1 MIIFYFFT
9 LFLSIF
15 VELSATNPL
24 EVHIQV
30 NVALREKLV
39 SEVRVNREKAKTTCN
54 ECVDVLALVCETTS
68 RATLNI
74 YFPPVKI
81 WQIDQL
87 KTKQNQYVDVY
98 LDIMYL
104 PVINA
109 TKDIEILSLTLKIIC
124 ESLLE
129 HIYAKRIKFSYCGAI
144 NLQKDFEG
152 VAAWIRSCEELPE
165 FYRLVSS
172 LWKIVQH
179 KR

>member
-1 MIIFYFFT
+1 M
-9 LFLSIF
+9 FL
-15 VELSATNPL
+15 ELSATNPL

-39 SEVRVNREKAKTTCN
+39 SEVRVNREKAKNTCN

-81 WQIDQL
+81 WQIDHL

-152 VAAWIRSCEELPE
+152 VAAWIRSCEELPD

-172 LWKIVQH
+172 LWKIFNKKKH
-179 KR
+179 KKR